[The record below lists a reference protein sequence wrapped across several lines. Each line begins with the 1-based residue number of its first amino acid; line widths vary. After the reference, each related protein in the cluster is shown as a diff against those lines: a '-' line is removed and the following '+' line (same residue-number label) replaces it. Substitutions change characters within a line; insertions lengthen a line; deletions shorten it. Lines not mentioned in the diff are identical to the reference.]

1 MSSVAVFPVLGLSL
15 GGAVPL
21 SEHEQRLLDQIEQA
35 LYAEDPKWANTV
47 RISDPRRHY
56 KRRLI
61 KATIGFAVGVVV
73 MMVGVVVSGNALI
86 PLGVGGFVVMLA
98 ACLWGLSSWKRMNGF
113 GDVPP
118 AAPGQAAPGKP
129 VRRSNRG
136 TFMERMEERWR
147 RRHDER

>member
-1 MSSVAVFPVLGLSL
+1 M
-15 GGAVPL
+15 PL

-47 RISDPRRHY
+47 RISDPRSHY

-61 KATIGFAVGVVV
+61 KASIGFALGVVI
-73 MMVGVVVSGNALI
+73 MMVGVVMSGTALI

-113 GDVPP
+113 GDS
-118 AAPGQAAPGKP
+118 APSSGSSVSGKQG
-129 VRRSNRG
+129 RKANRG
-136 TFMERMEERWR
+136 SFMERMEERWR
-147 RRHDER
+147 RRHDDR

>member
-1 MSSVAVFPVLGLSL
+1 VSSVTVFPVLGLSL

-47 RISDPRRHY
+47 RISDPRSHY

-61 KATIGFAVGVVV
+61 KASIGFALGVVI
-73 MMVGVVVSGNALI
+73 MMVGVVMSLI

-113 GDVPP
+113 GDS
-118 AAPGQAAPGKP
+118 ASASGASAPGKE
-129 VRRSNRG
+129 VRRGGNRG
-136 TFMERMEERWR
+136 SFMERMEERWR
-147 RRHDER
+147 RRHDEH

>member
-1 MSSVAVFPVLGLSL
+1 M

-47 RISDPRRHY
+47 RISDPRSHY

-61 KATIGFAVGVVV
+61 KASIGFAVGVVT
-73 MMVGVVVSGNALI
+73 MMVGVVLSGAALI

-98 ACLWGLSSWKRMNGF
+98 ACLWGLSSWKKMNGF
-113 GDVPP
+113 GDAAP
-118 AAPGQAAPGKP
+118 AAGTAPPPGKQA
-129 VRRSNRG
+129 RRGNRG
-136 TFMERMEERWR
+136 SFMERMEERWR

>member
-1 MSSVAVFPVLGLSL
+1 M

-47 RISDPRRHY
+47 RISDPRSHY

-61 KATIGFAVGVVV
+61 KASIGFALGVVI
-73 MMVGVVVSGNALI
+73 MMVGVVMSLI

-98 ACLWGLSSWKRMNGF
+98 ACLWGLSSWKKMNGF
-113 GDVPP
+113 GDSAPASGTAPP
-118 AAPGQAAPGKP
+118 PGKQA
-129 VRRSNRG
+129 RRGNRG
-136 TFMERMEERWR
+136 SFMERMEERWR

>member
-1 MSSVAVFPVLGLSL
+1 M
-15 GGAVPL
+15 PL

-47 RISDPRRHY
+47 RISDPRSHY

-61 KATIGFAVGVVV
+61 KASIGFALGVVV
-73 MMVGVVVSGNALI
+73 MMVGVVVSGSALI

-113 GDVPP
+113 GDSPP
-118 AAPGQAAPGKP
+118 AAPGGTAAPRGKQP
-129 VRRSNRG
+129 RRGNRG

>member
-1 MSSVAVFPVLGLSL
+1 M
-15 GGAVPL
+15 PL
-21 SEHEQRLLDQIEQA
+21 SEHEQRLLEQIEQA

-47 RISDPRRHY
+47 RISDPRTHY

-61 KATIGFAVGVVV
+61 RASIGFALGVVV
-73 MMVGVVVSGNALI
+73 MMVGVVISGSALI

-113 GDVPP
+113 GDSPP
-118 AAPGQAAPGKP
+118 SSGTGTPQGKQA
-129 VRRSNRG
+129 RRNRG

-147 RRHDER
+147 RRHDDR

>member
-1 MSSVAVFPVLGLSL
+1 MSSVAVFPVLGPSL

-56 KRRLI
+56 KRRLV
-61 KATIGFAVGVVV
+61 KASIGFALGVVI

-113 GDVPP
+113 GDSTPS
-118 AAPGQAAPGKP
+118 PGSGGQPGKQA
-129 VRRSNRG
+129 RRGNRG

>member
-1 MSSVAVFPVLGLSL
+1 M
-15 GGAVPL
+15 PL

-47 RISDPRRHY
+47 RISDPRSHY

-61 KATIGFAVGVVV
+61 KASIGFALGVVLL
-73 MMVGVVVSGNALI
+73 MVGVVINLI

-113 GDVPP
+113 GDASSP
-118 AAPGQAAPGKP
+118 APGAPVAGKQS
-129 VRRSNRG
+129 RRQRG

>member
-1 MSSVAVFPVLGLSL
+1 M
-15 GGAVPL
+15 PL

-47 RISDPRRHY
+47 RTRDPRNHY

-61 KATIGFAVGVVV
+61 KASIGFVLGVVLL
-73 MMVGVVVSGNALI
+73 MVGVVTTFTPLGVA
-86 PLGVGGFVVMLA
+86 LGVGGFVVMLA

-113 GDVPP
+113 GADP
-118 AAPGQAAPGKP
+118 ATPAQPQQPGKS
-129 VRRSNRG
+129 VRRGPRPG
-136 TFMERMEERWR
+136 FMERMEERWR

>member
-1 MSSVAVFPVLGLSL
+1 M
-15 GGAVPL
+15 PL

-47 RISDPRRHY
+47 RISDPRSHY

-61 KATIGFAVGVVV
+61 KASIGFALGVVI
-73 MMVGVVVSGNALI
+73 MMVGVVMSLI

-113 GDVPP
+113 GDSPP
-118 AAPGQAAPGKP
+118 APGAASPPGKQA
-129 VRRSNRG
+129 RRNRG
-136 TFMERMEERWR
+136 SFMERMEERWR

>member
-1 MSSVAVFPVLGLSL
+1 M
-15 GGAVPL
+15 PL

-47 RISDPRRHY
+47 RTRDPRNHY
-56 KRRLI
+56 KRRLV
-61 KATIGFAVGVVV
+61 KATIGFVLGVVLL
-73 MMVGVVVSGNALI
+73 MVGVVSQII

-113 GDVPP
+113 GPDS
-118 AAPGQAAPGKP
+118 AARRQPGAQGGGRQSA
-129 VRRSNRG
+129 RR

>member
-1 MSSVAVFPVLGLSL
+1 M
-15 GGAVPL
+15 PL

-47 RISDPRRHY
+47 RISDPRSHY

-61 KATIGFAVGVVV
+61 KASIGFALGVVI
-73 MMVGVVVSGNALI
+73 MMVGVVMSQI

-113 GDVPP
+113 GDSPP
-118 AAPGQAAPGKP
+118 APGAGATGRQP
-129 VRRSNRG
+129 RRANRG

>member
-1 MSSVAVFPVLGLSL
+1 MSSVAVFPVLGPSL

-47 RISDPRRHY
+47 RISDPRSHY

-61 KATIGFAVGVVV
+61 KASIGFALGVVLL
-73 MMVGVVVSGNALI
+73 MVGVVINLI

-98 ACLWGLSSWKRMNGF
+98 ACLWGLSSWKKMNGF
-113 GDVPP
+113 GDAAP
-118 AAPGQAAPGKP
+118 AAGAAAPPGKQA
-129 VRRSNRG
+129 RRGNRG

-147 RRHDER
+147 RRDRKSVV

>member
-1 MSSVAVFPVLGLSL
+1 
-15 GGAVPL
+15 VPL

-47 RISDPRRHY
+47 RISDPRSHY

-61 KATIGFAVGVVV
+61 KASIGFALGVVLL
-73 MMVGVVVSGNALI
+73 MVGVVINLI

-113 GDVPP
+113 GDSPP
-118 AAPGQAAPGKP
+118 ASGAPAPGKQA
-129 VRRSNRG
+129 RRNRG
-136 TFMERMEERWR
+136 SFMERMEERWR

>member
-1 MSSVAVFPVLGLSL
+1 M
-15 GGAVPL
+15 PL

-47 RISDPRRHY
+47 RISDPRNHY

-61 KATIGFAVGVVV
+61 KASVGFALGIVLL
-73 MMVGVVVSGNALI
+73 MVGVVINQI

-98 ACLWGLSSWKRMNGF
+98 ACLWGLSSWKRMSGI
-113 GDVPP
+113 GDAP
-118 AAPGQAAPGKP
+118 APGTPVQGKGP
-129 VRRSNRG
+129 RRGNRG
-136 TFMERMEERWR
+136 SFMERMEERWR

>member
-1 MSSVAVFPVLGLSL
+1 M
-15 GGAVPL
+15 PL

-47 RISDPRRHY
+47 RISDPRNHY

-61 KATIGFAVGVVV
+61 KASIGFALGIVV
-73 MMVGVVVSGNALI
+73 MMVGVVMQSI

-98 ACLWGLSSWKRMNGF
+98 ACLWGLSSWKRMSGI
-113 GDVPP
+113 GD
-118 AAPGQAAPGKP
+118 AAPGPGAAQGKGA
-129 VRRSNRG
+129 RRTSRG
-136 TFMERMEERWR
+136 SFMERMEERWR

>member
-1 MSSVAVFPVLGLSL
+1 M

-47 RISDPRRHY
+47 RISDPRSHY
-56 KRRLI
+56 KRRLV
-61 KATIGFAVGVVV
+61 KASIGFALGIVV
-73 MMVGVVVSGNALI
+73 MMVGVVIAQI

-113 GDVPP
+113 GDSGASGSGVPT
-118 AAPGQAAPGKP
+118 PGKGQ
-129 VRRSNRG
+129 RRGNRG
-136 TFMERMEERWR
+136 SFMERMEERWR